1 MKTLRILVADDHDL
15 MRRGVKALLQS
26 RADWEVCCEA
36 HTGREAVAKAE
47 QLKPDVA
54 ILDISMPDLNGVDA
68 AKRIRRVS
76 PHTEILI
83 LSSHYSDQL
92 IREILKAGVRGY
104 VKKSDSDRDLV
115 IAVQTLANHKPF
127 FNSCAAEVILTNF
140 NEGIVPADLSG
151 PRGDQLT
158 SREREIL
165 QLVTEGKNS
174 KEVASSLYIS
184 KKTVETHRANIMR
197 KLHLHTVTELVR
209 YALKNQ
215 IIEA

>member
-1 MKTLRILVADDHDL
+1 MKALRILVADDHDL
-15 MRRGVKALLQS
+15 IRRGVKALLQS
-26 RADWEVCCEA
+26 DVGWEVCCETR
-36 HTGREAVAKAE
+36 TGREAVAKAE

-54 ILDISMPDLNGVDA
+54 ILDISMPDLNGLDA

-92 IREILKAGVRGY
+92 IQEILDAGLRGY
-104 VKKSDSDRDLV
+104 VRKSDADRDLV
-115 IAVQTLANHKPF
+115 IAVEALANHQPF
-127 FNSCAAEVILTNF
+127 FTSCATEVILANF

-151 PRGDQLT
+151 PTGDQLT
-158 SREREIL
+158 TREREIL
-165 QLVTEGKNS
+165 QLIAEGKGN
-174 KEVASSLYIS
+174 KELASSLYIS
-184 KKTVETHRANIMR
+184 KKTVETHRVHIMR
-197 KLHLHTVTELVR
+197 KLHLHTVAELVR

>member
-1 MKTLRILVADDHDL
+1 MTTLFILVADDHDL
-15 MRRGVKALLQS
+15 IRRGVKTLLQS
-26 RADWEVCCEA
+26 HAGWEVCCEA
-36 HTGREAVAKAE
+36 RTGREAVARAE

-68 AKRIRRVS
+68 ARRIRRVS

-92 IREILKAGVRGY
+92 IQEILDAGVRGY
-104 VKKSDSDRDLV
+104 VRKSDADRDLV
-115 IAVQTLANHKPF
+115 IAVQALANHQPF
-127 FNSCAAEVILTNF
+127 FTSCATEVILANF
-140 NEGIVPADLSG
+140 NEGNVPSGLSE
-151 PRGDQLT
+151 PIRYQLT
-158 SREREIL
+158 SREREII
-165 QLVTEGKNS
+165 QLVTEGKNT
-174 KEVASSLYIS
+174 KKIASSLYIS
-184 KKTVETHRANIMR
+184 AKTVATHRANIMR